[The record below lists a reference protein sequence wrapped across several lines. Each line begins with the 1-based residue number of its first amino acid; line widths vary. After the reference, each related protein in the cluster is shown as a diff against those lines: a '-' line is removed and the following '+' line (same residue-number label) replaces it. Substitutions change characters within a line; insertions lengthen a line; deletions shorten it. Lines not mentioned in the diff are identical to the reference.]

1 MILPIALVVIFALT
15 VGVYN
20 YVTISRGSSGR
31 GFALESL
38 YLATFVSCGIM
49 LVVGLLAMRA
59 PSFIFTYIHWG
70 WFLACSIVVF
80 LLCIFMMI
88 LLINDSAEAYWS
100 ALVTFIGILV
110 IVFGIVAPVR
120 ADKHTYEIS
129 KPQHFNLLT
138 NLPGDKKNIYYF
150 ELGEDID
157 FTGKKVKDSYGSKR
171 VCYRIDGNGHSIKGI
186 SYTAELK
193 EDGCLFIG
201 GEAQDGTGSYY
212 SSRISNVVFEDM
224 VLILTPNAYDED
236 RHEGLSVNFN
246 MFSEIGTSRHISLD
260 NVTVKAN
267 VRVTEAVE
275 NYRSINP
282 SEVGA
287 INLGE
292 VDSAYVVNESD
303 FAITINDTEVAS
315 KGNYTLNYEIPEE
328 NNGEEVEG

>member
-138 NLPGDKKNIYYF
+138 NLPGDKKNVYYF

-171 VCYRIDGNGHSIKGI
+171 VCYRINGNGHSIKGI

-193 EDGCLFIG
+193 EDGYLFIG

-224 VLILTPNAYDED
+224 AFILTPNAYDED
-236 RHEGLSVNFN
+236 RHEGLSADFN
-246 MFSEIGTSRHISLD
+246 MFSEIGTSRHVSLD

-292 VDSAYVVNESD
+292 VDSAYVINESD
-303 FAITINDTEVAS
+303 FAITINDTEVVS
-315 KGNYTLNYEIPEE
+315 KDSFRLNYEIPEE

>member
-138 NLPGDKKNIYYF
+138 NLPGDKKNVYYF

-171 VCYRIDGNGHSIKGI
+171 VCYRINGNGHSIKGI

-193 EDGCLFIG
+193 EDGYLFIG
-201 GEAQDGTGSYY
+201 GEAQDDIGNYY

-224 VLILTPNAYDED
+224 VIVLTPNAYDED
-236 RHEGLSVNFN
+236 RHEGLSADFN
-246 MFSEIGTSRHISLD
+246 MFSEIGTSRHVSLD

-292 VDSAYVVNESD
+292 VDSAYVINESD
-303 FAITINDTEVAS
+303 FAITINDTEVVS
-315 KGNYTLNYEIPEE
+315 KDSFRLNYEIPEE